1 MLVSTAIALASAIAA
16 AASAAGYAG
25 GRGIM
30 SGTQKSQKKDAI
42 ESVRN
47 TVASSNLDPSVKNM
61 INTMSDS
68 ELLAMMDTYAV
79 STNGFWGTDWE
90 FDENGVNST
99 SALLADLGKLSQ
111 FSEPMPTAPDYDAL
125 YKEAQEAIN
134 TENKE
139 ILDIYDAD
147 KARVS
152 GLYDQQLADSNA
164 AYNRNVEQI
173 LSNDYQKNAQL
184 LGTMRSEM
192 NRSQRNALEAGASAG
207 IRIAGNVNTML
218 SMQNKQ
224 SQQSLETSNNLAQML
239 LNQQQANA
247 GLRNEYSNYLSQDA
261 ANRAALKSGTA
272 ERVENYYGNRV
283 NTEQFKYDTAEDE
296 YNKRY
301 TATVGASN
309 PFANTY
315 QNYYRNSQ
323 YNTAK

>member
-1 MLVSTAIALASAIAA
+1 MLISTAIALASAIAA
-16 AASAAGYAG
+16 AGYAG

-30 SGTQKSQKKDAI
+30 SGSQKRQKKNAI

-90 FDENGVNST
+90 FDEDGVNST

-125 YKEAQEAIN
+125 YKEAQDAIN
-134 TENKE
+134 AENAD
-139 ILDIYDAD
+139 ILAMYNAD
-147 KARVS
+147 LQRRTDMYS
-152 GLYDQQLADSNA
+152 QQMADSNA

-207 IRIAGNVNTML
+207 IRIAGNINTML

-247 GLRNEYSNYLSQDA
+247 GLRSEYGNYLSQDT

-272 ERVENYYGNRV
+272 ERVDNHYMQRV

-301 TATVGASN
+301 TAAVGDTN
-309 PFANTY
+309 PFANAY